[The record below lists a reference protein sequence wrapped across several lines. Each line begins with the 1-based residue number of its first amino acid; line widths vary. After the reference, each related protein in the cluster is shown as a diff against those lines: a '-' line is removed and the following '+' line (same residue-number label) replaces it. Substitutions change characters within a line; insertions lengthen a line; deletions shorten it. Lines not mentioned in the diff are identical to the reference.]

1 MSPSAGKPL
10 VAIIDSKNLRRASIT
25 SLLEPWA
32 NSENLR
38 LTSFAPDQA
47 PEALQAEPDFR
58 MLIFSIG
65 GESVAEEKTLK
76 HLKVLHALAANA
88 PLVIISDRENAR
100 DIATAISIQAQGFI
114 HSGITS
120 ALAYHALSFILNG
133 GTYFPTSAVPPPDR
147 PDNLRNAP
155 PNRSESESKSNG
167 HGTNGNASAH
177 LHSDLAHPLVNLT
190 ARQGQILQHLR
201 LGESN
206 KLIARRLGMTEGTVK
221 VHLRQM
227 MRKFQVSNRTQL
239 ALGRTANTESDLRP
253 PCFVSKRTA
262 GALSADGDGLI
273 CDRTTANSWRQ
284 SRASAG

>member
-1 MSPSAGKPL
+1 MTPSAGKPL

-38 LTSFAPDQA
+38 LASLAPDQA
-47 PEALQAEPDFR
+47 LEALQAEPDFR

-76 HLKVLHALAANA
+76 QLKVLRAVATKA
-88 PLVIISDRENAR
+88 PLVIISDRENAQ
-100 DIATAISIQAQGFI
+100 DIATAISIEAQGFI

-120 ALAYHALSFILNG
+120 ALAYRALSFILNG
-133 GTYFPTSAVPPPDR
+133 GTYFPTSAVLPRDT
-147 PDNLRNAP
+147 PDNSRNAP
-155 PNRSESESKSNG
+155 RNRSESESKSNG
-167 HGTNGNASAH
+167 HGTNSNGSAH
-177 LHSDLAHPLVNLT
+177 SRSDLGYQPVNLT
-190 ARQGQILQHLR
+190 ARQGQILEHVR

-227 MRKFQVSNRTQL
+227 MRKLQVSNRTQL
-239 ALGRTANTESDLRP
+239 ALGGTANTESY
-253 PCFVSKRTA
+253 SE
-262 GALSADGDGLI
+262 
-273 CDRTTANSWRQ
+273 
-284 SRASAG
+284 